1 MTMRDWEW
9 VLYHE
14 ICLSPTPSTYSI
26 IIQPI
31 PWLRQMSIE
40 TYKWQ
45 SHNFE
50 SQLICSTHFPCNQFI
65 SDIKSLHFL
74 TLAIPRFE
82 TLTLTSRDRCRG
94 CKIGKGLKINRKGQR
109 GDFPAFYVLQFCRNF
124 STILLLNVA
133 HCELLISILRSG
145 EISLVTDIR
154 CWLSHIG
161 AEMVIAVVK
170 MMMTI
175 IVIKMM
181 MMMVGVR

>member
-1 MTMRDWEW
+1 MESILAYQSNDRGSYGGKMEGWHTMIQWQGRGWCQWPWEW

-31 PWLRQMSIE
+31 PWLRQMSVE
-40 TYKWQ
+40 TLEWQ

-133 HCELLISILRSG
+133 HC
-145 EISLVTDIR
+145 VTFD
-154 CWLSHIG
+154 
-161 AEMVIAVVK
+161 
-170 MMMTI
+170 
-175 IVIKMM
+175 
-181 MMMVGVR
+181 